1 MLIDWNQRLLDKVTY
16 AYAKGFK
23 GACDHKNK
31 QIAALQKQVDELT
44 EKNRINVHEV
54 ERLTFVCEENGINSI
69 QGIEDPPWCVRKM
82 MRCKR

>member
-1 MLIDWNQRLLDKVTY
+1 LGTSASSTRST
-16 AYAKGFK
+16 KGFK

-54 ERLTFVCEENGINSI
+54 ERLTFVCEENGINPI
-69 QGIEDPPWCVRKM
+69 QGIEDPPWYVRKT
-82 MRCKR
+82 MRGKR